1 MRAGSVASTLNFD
14 LNLDLN
20 FDLNSD
26 LNPYALQVRS
36 GVRTGGD
43 VSAAGGGW

>member
-1 MRAGSVASTLNFD
+1 MRAGSVASTLNF
-14 LNLDLN
+14 DLN